1 MFVCNIEIVFGF
13 GFVFTNQVLTYEFL
27 RKTINIPLDGYQSL
41 SVKNFRKHLSLSL
54 QFQRGDKAGYFRQR
68 FHEES

>member
-41 SVKNFRKHLSLSL
+41 
-54 QFQRGDKAGYFRQR
+54 
-68 FHEES
+68 